1 MLCLAAYAK
10 INWTLDILGTR
21 PDGYHL
27 MDMLMQ
33 TVSLCDLLWME
44 ESEELT
50 LEAVPGGAESAARPE
65 AGDGLSSAG
74 VRYDASNL
82 VYRAALLL
90 RERCGVRRGARIL
103 LQKRI
108 PSGAGMGGGSADCAA
123 ALKGLNT
130 LWGLGLSRAELLS
143 LGLEL
148 GADVPFLL
156 TGGLARVGGIGERI
170 QPLAPAPEVWLALVQ
185 PCDGLSTRE
194 VFSAFDR
201 LNPAKLRH
209 PDNAAAQD
217 ALLRRDLAALAPAMG
232 NVLQAVSEPAR
243 PALAQAVR
251 ALEAAG
257 AARAMMT
264 GSGSVVYGA
273 FDRCGDAVAAQA
285 ALEALSAQR
294 GWGRVWLAR
303 TLPRGKKA
311 LQSPDKRVIMLS
323 RTGLKGPSR
332 AWPFPRRA
340 TKKGLISD
348 GQSYLY
354 HQDAKRRRHD
364 RRTVP
369 RYCARKRGQLHFPGQ

>member
-1 MLCLAAYAK
+1 M
-10 INWTLDILGTR
+10 
-21 PDGYHL
+21 
-27 MDMLMQ
+27 
-33 TVSLCDLLWME
+33 
-44 ESEELT
+44 
-50 LEAVPGGAESAARPE
+50 SAAAC
-65 AGDGLSSAG
+65 AGAP
-74 VRYDASNL
+74 AFCCKN
-82 VYRAALLL
+82 AF
-90 RERCGVRRGARIL
+90 
-103 LQKRI
+103 

-123 ALKGLNT
+123 ALKGLNA

-156 TGGLARVGGIGERI
+156 TSGLARVGGIGERI
-170 QPLAPAPEVWLALVQ
+170 QSLTPAPQVWLVLVQ
-185 PCDGLSTRE
+185 PCEGLSTRE

-201 LNPAKLRH
+201 LNPARLRH

-217 ALLRRDLAALAPAMG
+217 ALLRRDLTALAPAMA

-243 PALAQAVR
+243 PALTQAVQ

-303 TLPRGKKA
+303 TLPRG
-311 LQSPDKRVIMLS
+311 
-323 RTGLKGPSR
+323 
-332 AWPFPRRA
+332 
-340 TKKGLISD
+340 
-348 GQSYLY
+348 
-354 HQDAKRRRHD
+354 
-364 RRTVP
+364 
-369 RYCARKRGQLHFPGQ
+369 

>member
-10 INWTLDILGTR
+10 INWTLDILGAR

-44 ESEELT
+44 EAEDLT
-50 LEAVPGGAESAARPE
+50 LEAVPGGADGAPRPA
-65 AGDGLSSAG
+65 AGDSLSSEG

-90 RERCGVRRGARIL
+90 RERCGVRRGARIRL
-103 LQKRI
+103 AKRI
-108 PSGAGMGGGSADCAA
+108 PSGAGMGGGSADAAA
-123 ALKGLNT
+123 ALKGLNA
-130 LWGLGLSRAELLS
+130 LWGLGLSHAELLS

-170 QPLAPAPEVWLALVQ
+170 QPLAPAPEVWLVLVQ
-185 PCDGLSTRE
+185 PCEGLSTRE

-201 LNPAKLRH
+201 LDPSALRH

-217 ALLRRDLAALAPAMG
+217 ALLRRDLAALAPAMA

-243 PALAQAVR
+243 PALAQALR

-273 FDRCGDAVAAQA
+273 FDRCADAVAART

-294 GWGRVWLAR
+294 GWGRVWLTR
-303 TLPRGKKA
+303 TLPRGEKSVA
-311 LQSPDKRVIMLS
+311 I
-323 RTGLKGPSR
+323 T
-332 AWPFPRRA
+332 
-340 TKKGLISD
+340 
-348 GQSYLY
+348 
-354 HQDAKRRRHD
+354 
-364 RRTVP
+364 
-369 RYCARKRGQLHFPGQ
+369 

>member
-10 INWTLDILGTR
+10 INWTLDILGAR

-44 ESEELT
+44 EAEDLT
-50 LEAVPGGAESAARPE
+50 LEAVPGGADGAPRPA
-65 AGDGLSSAG
+65 AGDSLSSEV
-74 VRYDASNL
+74 VRFDASNL

-90 RERCGVRRGARIL
+90 RERCGVRRGARIRL
-103 LQKRI
+103 AKRI
-108 PSGAGMGGGSADCAA
+108 PSGAGMGGGSADAAA
-123 ALKGLNT
+123 ALKGLNA
-130 LWGLGLSRAELLS
+130 LWGLGLSHAELLS

-156 TGGLARVGGIGERI
+156 TGGLARVGGIGEHI
-170 QPLAPAPEVWLALVQ
+170 QPLAPAPEVWLVLVQ
-185 PCDGLSTRE
+185 PCEGLSTRE

-201 LNPAKLRH
+201 LDPSALRH

-217 ALLRRDLAALAPAMG
+217 ALLRRDLAALAPAMA

-243 PALAQAVR
+243 PALAQALR

-273 FDRCGDAVAAQA
+273 FDRCADAVAART

-303 TLPRGKKA
+303 TLPRGEKSVA
-311 LQSPDKRVIMLS
+311 I
-323 RTGLKGPSR
+323 
-332 AWPFPRRA
+332 A
-340 TKKGLISD
+340 
-348 GQSYLY
+348 
-354 HQDAKRRRHD
+354 
-364 RRTVP
+364 
-369 RYCARKRGQLHFPGQ
+369 

>member
-44 ESEELT
+44 EAEDLT
-50 LEAVPGGAESAARPE
+50 LEAVPGGTERAARSNTN
-65 AGDGLSSAG
+65 DGLSSAG
-74 VRYDASNL
+74 VRYDESNL

-123 ALKGLNT
+123 ALKGLNA

-156 TGGLARVGGIGERI
+156 TSGLARVGGIGERI
-170 QPLAPAPEVWLALVQ
+170 QSLTPAPQVWLVLVQ
-185 PCDGLSTRE
+185 PCEGLSTRE

-201 LNPAKLRH
+201 LNPARLRH

-217 ALLRRDLAALAPAMG
+217 ALLRRDLTALAPAMA

-243 PALAQAVR
+243 PALTQAVQ

-303 TLPRGKKA
+303 TLPRGEKSVA
-311 LQSPDKRVIMLS
+311 I
-323 RTGLKGPSR
+323 T
-332 AWPFPRRA
+332 
-340 TKKGLISD
+340 
-348 GQSYLY
+348 
-354 HQDAKRRRHD
+354 
-364 RRTVP
+364 
-369 RYCARKRGQLHFPGQ
+369 

>member
-44 ESEELT
+44 EAEDLT
-50 LEAVPGGAESAARPE
+50 LEAVPGGTERAARSKTN
-65 AGDGLSSAG
+65 DGLSSAG
-74 VRYDASNL
+74 VRYDESNL

-90 RERCGVRRGARIL
+90 REHCGVRRGARIQL
-103 LQKRI
+103 EKRI

-123 ALKGLNT
+123 ALKGLNA

-148 GADVPFLL
+148 GADVPFLI

-170 QPLAPAPEVWLALVQ
+170 QPLLPAPQVWLVLVQ
-185 PCDGLSTRE
+185 PCEGLSTRE

-201 LNPAKLRH
+201 MDAPRLRH

-217 ALLRRDLAALAPAMG
+217 ALLRRDLTALAPRWPTCCRPSASPPPA
-232 NVLQAVSEPAR
+232 LTQAVQRAGRR
-243 PALAQAVR
+243 PGAV
-251 ALEAAG
+251 
-257 AARAMMT
+257 RAMMT

-273 FDRCGDAVAAQA
+273 FERCADAVAAQA
-285 ALEALSAQR
+285 AMAALSAQR

-303 TLPRGKKA
+303 TLPRGEKSVA
-311 LQSPDKRVIMLS
+311 I
-323 RTGLKGPSR
+323 T
-332 AWPFPRRA
+332 
-340 TKKGLISD
+340 
-348 GQSYLY
+348 
-354 HQDAKRRRHD
+354 
-364 RRTVP
+364 
-369 RYCARKRGQLHFPGQ
+369 

>member
-44 ESEELT
+44 EAEELT
-50 LEAVPGGAESAARPE
+50 LESAASGTEAVRAPE
-65 AGDGLSSAG
+65 AGDGLSSEG
-74 VRYDASNL
+74 VRFDASNL

-90 RERCGVRRGARIL
+90 RERCGVRRGARIRL
-103 LQKRI
+103 AKRI
-108 PSGAGMGGGSADCAA
+108 PSGAGMGGGSADAAA
-123 ALKGLNT
+123 ALKGLNS

-148 GADVPFLL
+148 GADVPFLI
-156 TGGLARVGGIGERI
+156 TGGLAHVGGIGECI
-170 QPLAPAPEVWLALVQ
+170 QPLSPAPEVWLVLLQ
-185 PCDGLSTRE
+185 PCEGLSTRE

-201 LNPAKLRH
+201 VNAARLRH

-217 ALLRRDLAALAPAMG
+217 ALLKRDLASLAPAMA
-232 NVLQAVSEPAR
+232 NVLQAVSESAR

-251 ALEAAG
+251 ALEAAE

-273 FDRCGDAVAAQA
+273 FERCADAVAAQA
-285 ALEALSAQR
+285 AMEALSAQH

-303 TLPRGKKA
+303 TLPRGEKSVA
-311 LQSPDKRVIMLS
+311 I
-323 RTGLKGPSR
+323 T
-332 AWPFPRRA
+332 
-340 TKKGLISD
+340 
-348 GQSYLY
+348 
-354 HQDAKRRRHD
+354 
-364 RRTVP
+364 
-369 RYCARKRGQLHFPGQ
+369 

>member
-10 INWTLDILGTR
+10 INWTLDILGAR

-44 ESEELT
+44 EAEDLT
-50 LEAVPGGAESAARPE
+50 LEAVPGGADGAPRPA
-65 AGDGLSSAG
+65 AGDSLSSEG

-90 RERCGVRRGARIL
+90 RERCGVRRGARIRL
-103 LQKRI
+103 AKRI
-108 PSGAGMGGGSADCAA
+108 PSGAGMGGGSADAAA
-123 ALKGLNT
+123 ALKGLNA

-156 TGGLARVGGIGERI
+156 TGGLAHVGGIGECI
-170 QPLAPAPEVWLALVQ
+170 QPLSPAPEVWLVLVQ
-185 PCDGLSTRE
+185 PCEGLSTRE

-201 LNPAKLRH
+201 LDPARLRH

-217 ALLRRDLAALAPAMG
+217 ALLRRDLTGLAPAMA

-243 PALAQAVR
+243 PALAQALR

-273 FDRCGDAVAAQA
+273 FDRCADAVAART

-303 TLPRGKKA
+303 TLPRGEKSVA
-311 LQSPDKRVIMLS
+311 I
-323 RTGLKGPSR
+323 T
-332 AWPFPRRA
+332 
-340 TKKGLISD
+340 
-348 GQSYLY
+348 
-354 HQDAKRRRHD
+354 
-364 RRTVP
+364 
-369 RYCARKRGQLHFPGQ
+369 